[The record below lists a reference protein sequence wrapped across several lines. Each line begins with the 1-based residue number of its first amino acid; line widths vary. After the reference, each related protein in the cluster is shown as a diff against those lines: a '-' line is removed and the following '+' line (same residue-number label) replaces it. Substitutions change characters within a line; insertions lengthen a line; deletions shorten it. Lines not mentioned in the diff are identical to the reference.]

1 MSNPM
6 YEAVETWKAE
16 RVGRFTASE
25 IHKLLK
31 SGRGKDQY
39 FGDGAMTYIQETV
52 GEVITGEVPE
62 ATSKAMEWGY
72 ANEYDAIL
80 EYEKRMGVKVEYYG
94 NGQPKFVPYNEVS
107 GGSPDG
113 EVGEN
118 LLIEVKCPFN
128 SGNHIK
134 FLMMDNSEQLKVE
147 NFDYYCQV
155 QMNLLCTNRKVAHFI
170 SYDPRVID
178 HKLRLAI
185 IEVPRDEELITEI
198 EARITAATEIVKNML
213 LKLAA

>member
-16 RVGRFTASE
+16 RCGKFTASE

-39 FGDGAMTYIQETV
+39 FGEGAMTYIQETV
-52 GEVITGEVPE
+52 GQVITGEVPE
-62 ATSKAMEWGY
+62 TTSKAMEWGY

-113 EVGEN
+113 EVGEHT
-118 LLIEVKCPFN
+118 LVEVKCPF
-128 SGNHIK
+128 
-134 FLMMDNSEQLKVE
+134 MDNQDQLKSE
-147 NFDYYCQV
+147 NYDYYCQV
-155 QMNLLCTNRKVAHFI
+155 QMNLLCTNRKIAHFV

-178 HKLRLAI
+178 YKLRLAI
-185 IEVPRDEELITEI
+185 IEIQRDEELISEI
-198 EARITAATEIVKNML
+198 EARIKAATEIVKEML
-213 LKLAA
+213 SKLAA